1 MEITEI
7 RKKYPQYSDISDGEL
22 VRGLHKTYYSDVP
35 YADFLRKIDFR
46 EKVDPTEGMS
56 GTKKV
61 LAGVG
66 KAFTD
71 IGRGA
76 GQLVGEGLDE
86 LAPPTSGKTFSENL
100 GLPSRR
106 DVDEAKKLDAP
117 LMATGAGKTG
127 AIGGA
132 LVPLAALAAVPG
144 ANSIAGSALLGST
157 LGAIEPV
164 GTDESRTKNALI
176 GGAVGG
182 GASAA
187 MKGVGA
193 GANAL
198 LNRSTA
204 QGAAA
209 ASQNAVRDAT
219 VKAAQAEGYVI
230 PPSAIGGGKTL
241 ETIGGKAATGQEA
254 AIRNQEVTNR
264 IARKEAGLAADTPIS
279 ESSLAAARKELAEPY
294 REVAALSKPAAKALE
309 DLKSVR
315 TDSKNY
321 WQFFNR
327 TGDPEALKKAQQ
339 FDLRADKLEGLI
351 EKEAAKLTNFKQF
364 KSDSARA
371 AAEAHG
377 IEQGQNLVESLREAR
392 KAIAKNYDV
401 ERALNVG
408 NGNIDAHAIGRMLDK
423 RGEQGVTGGLQTIG
437 RFAEA
442 FGNISREA
450 GAVPAPGVSKLM
462 PYGSIALGAIGA
474 GASEHYAGS
483 PYGAAA
489 AALPLLS
496 GPARSLALSK
506 MMRPGVKYGPG
517 STLRLSDLAANDPR
531 LRGMVP
537 LSAVGSTLET
547 QQQ

>member
-61 LAGVG
+61 LAGAG
-66 KAFTD
+66 KAMTD

-76 GQLVGEGLDE
+76 GQLIGEGLDE

-106 DVDEAKKLDAP
+106 DIDEAKKLDAP
-117 LMATGAGKTG
+117 LMATGAGKAG
-127 AIGGA
+127 AIGGG
-132 LVPLAALAAVPG
+132 LVPLAALSVVPG
-144 ANSIAGSALLGST
+144 ANTVAGSALLGTT

-164 GTDESRTKNALI
+164 GSDESRTKNALI

-187 MKGVGA
+187 LKGVGA

-198 LNRSTA
+198 LNRSTS

-219 VKAAQAEGYVI
+219 VKAAQSEGYVI

-254 AIRNQEVTNR
+254 AIRNQQVTNK
-264 IARKEAGLAADTPIS
+264 IARQESGLAADAPIS
-279 ESSLAAARKELAEPY
+279 EKTLKAARETIAEPY
-294 REVAALSKPAAKALE
+294 REVAALSPTAKTALEEMKAARNEAKLHWREYNASQKVASLKKAEKLDAKADAAELVIDQE
-309 DLKSVR
+309 AKNLGRADLLPDLKSAR
-315 TDSKNY
+315 M
-321 WQFFNR
+321 
-327 TGDPEALKKAQQ
+327 AL
-339 FDLRADKLEGLI
+339 
-351 EKEAAKLTNFKQF
+351 
-364 KSDSARA
+364 
-371 AAEAHG
+371 
-377 IEQGQNLVESLREAR
+377 
-392 KAIAKNYDV
+392 AKNYDV

-474 GASEHYAGS
+474 GASEHYSGS

-517 STLRLSDLAANDPR
+517 ATLRLSDLAANNPQ

-537 LSAVGSTLET
+537 LSAVGSTLEA